1 VVEPL
6 VDEGTLHLLEGAQRV
21 QRPAYVVYTGNPKD
35 EEILQRAL
43 QELRAI
49 ASG

>member
-1 VVEPL
+1 
-6 VDEGTLHLLEGAQRV
+6 
-21 QRPAYVVYTGNPKD
+21 VVYTGNPKD